1 MWLLGWC
8 VDGIVFGAQLRAS
21 NILSITNALLLEGWI
36 SRERLISSFATE
48 KCAILPLVLCE
59 EAC

>member
-36 SRERLISSFATE
+36 SRETNKLICNREVRNPTFSA
-48 KCAILPLVLCE
+48 L
-59 EAC
+59 